1 MIGFFFSSLV
11 KPESSAILVCSYGC
25 SLLLNELL
33 MLCLNLIYLAVA
45 NPPTHSNLRLQIISR
60 PETTSYNIFF
70 CSHSD
75 CSCVSHFNFY
85 NSFTDTELASSQ
97 SCSVIG
103 STISWIA
110 LWLLLTLTWTA
121 GFIMCCCFL
130 VFCCGDSLWSISAE
144 LVVTFP
150 WALHQYLSKMHL
162 ILHFGCIFLLYARA
176 FGL

>member
-1 MIGFFFSSLV
+1 MMIGFFFSSLV

-130 VFCCGDSLWSISAE
+130 VAVGFRIFSVVDLWWWFVKHIGRVGCYTSLSTSSVSEQE
-144 LVVTFP
+144 LWIVE
-150 WALHQYLSKMHL
+150 
-162 ILHFGCIFLLYARA
+162 I
-176 FGL
+176 

>member
-1 MIGFFFSSLV
+1 VKPFVSAYYPNSKSTKFLNQKSSTQVNCTTSMMIGFFFSSLV

-110 LWLLLTLTWTA
+110 LWLLLTLT
-121 GFIMCCCFL
+121 
-130 VFCCGDSLWSISAE
+130 
-144 LVVTFP
+144 
-150 WALHQYLSKMHL
+150 
-162 ILHFGCIFLLYARA
+162 
-176 FGL
+176 